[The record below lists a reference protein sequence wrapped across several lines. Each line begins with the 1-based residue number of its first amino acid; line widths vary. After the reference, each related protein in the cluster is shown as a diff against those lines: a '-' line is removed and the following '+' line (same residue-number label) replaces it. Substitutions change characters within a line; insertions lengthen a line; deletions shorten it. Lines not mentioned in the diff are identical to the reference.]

1 MPTQFNLFKPRL
13 MILLG
18 CFTTLLLVSR
28 ATPSLGIISIGL
40 IIGATIELAKHRFHH
55 ESLPVAIV
63 TLSTMSL
70 IWGWIG
76 PQIGDLERFLSPSL
90 FLIWGAYCLSSGKK
104 QFKFELRIS
113 GFLCAGFAFLIT
125 ILPTKKIL
133 APLLWGYDNSGHV
146 PALAAIYRHGGY
158 IYSGQVPE
166 LFTSNMF
173 KGGYPVGQSAGWA
186 FIMSIV
192 NVQVAGGYEIVKF
205 FCLFLLLMGIY
216 LLYLI
221 VKTLVPRILLG
232 TNHKIAALLISVFL
246 AIAVVFSQIGTVFWY
261 GYPPFIWACVLIFSI
276 SRISDSQSLLSHKI
290 MLDIL
295 CLVLVTYAY
304 PILSPVSLISLLFN
318 LSKIRTSDLPAIFN
332 KLPAMLIGSA
342 TGFILIILVT
352 LKSLVIRHWVFNQ
365 AWIEPVDNRTILTI
379 VILMAAMASTS
390 KLNHRNIPN
399 SIVIFGASTLNY
411 ALLAYFS
418 SQATNEITYYPQK
431 AGYLA
436 LMSGF
441 IALGTS
447 INLPIASRG
456 LIAIRVR
463 SLLVTTLAFGILL
476 YSASIS
482 FQPNKFGAPTTRAII
497 NYVKDNQ
504 TNKSWSCLY
513 RAMDLTFDLNTI
525 DNTQTLVLIQEGIDK
540 DLMTRWINGM
550 RGQLNDPTYSLAIPI
565 GQNQQSLKQIF
576 TFWFKLYTKSKVVI
590 LAPEIPEGL
599 GEWSDR
605 IEFRY
610 LDCSV

>member
-1 MPTQFNLFKPRL
+1 

-18 CFTTLLLVSR
+18 CFVAVILVARTSVG
-28 ATPSLGIISIGL
+28 LGVISIGM
-40 IIGATIELAKHRFHH
+40 IVVATIELARHRFQN
-55 ESLPVAIV
+55 EPIPVAIV
-63 TLSTMSL
+63 TISTMSL
-70 IWGWIG
+70 IWGWVG
-76 PQIGDLERFLSPSL
+76 PLIGDLERFLAPIL
-90 FLIWGAYCLSSGKK
+90 FLFWCIYCLTSTKT
-104 QFKFELRIS
+104 QFKFKIRIS
-113 GFLCAGFAFLIT
+113 GLLCVGFTFLIA
-125 ILPTKKIL
+125 ILPIRKIL
-133 APLLWGYDNSGHV
+133 SPLLWGYDNSGHV
-146 PALAAIYRHGGY
+146 PALAAIYHHGGF
-158 IYSGQVPE
+158 IYSGRVPE

-173 KGGYPVGQSAGWA
+173 KGGYPVGQSTSWA
-186 FIMSIV
+186 FVMSIV
-192 NVQVAGGYEIVKF
+192 NVPVTGGYEIVRF
-205 FCLFLLLMGIY
+205 FALFMLLMGIY
-216 LLYLI
+216 LIYILTNALF
-221 VKTLVPRILLG
+221 PRALLG
-232 TNHKIAALLISVFL
+232 TNRKISALIISIFL
-246 AIAVVFSQIGTVFWY
+246 ASAVIFSQVGTIFWY
-261 GYPPFIWACVLIFSI
+261 GYPPFVWACILIFSI
-276 SRISDSQSLLSHKI
+276 SKISESTNSLQHKI
-290 MLDIL
+290 LLDIL

-304 PILSPVSLISLLFN
+304 PILSPVPLISLLFT
-318 LSKIRTSDLPAIFN
+318 LCKIRTSDFLAIT
-332 KLPAMLIGSA
+332 KKPSSLLICG
-342 TGFILIILVT
+342 GVGIVLIILVT

-456 LIAIRVR
+456 RIAIRVR

-513 RAMDLTFDLNTI
+513 RAMDLTSDLNTI